1 MERQDLLLA
10 TEPSFLDN
18 AVGTT
23 ELIALAV
30 SWGICG
36 SASEFWQVH
45 KGRDE
50 LLVALY
56 DYQSQIEAVEEAVSE
71 PVKGRSEGVLDEG
84 HVRQQIQ
91 KRRNSLLAAPAVFGN
106 KEYSGDKFSTRGE
119 YTDGMIYASR
129 QPTLD
134 SDEKQKLQD
143 RMLMEVELTR
153 KAKEQHRRSS
163 IVQSQIQKL
172 RDSAAS
178 ENEIEQLEDQLTE
191 QLMTRIE
198 IDLAIKEGKAP
209 VSIIPVESA
218 PMRRASVTVPFSPIT
233 SKDKRRSSIT
243 SPLSSVSLSSSSS
256 AAIST
261 SIGGEGSISALNA
274 SSSLSGNS
282 TKSSSSSASFSSGSI
297 VPNSDFLHQL
307 LADASGVTR
316 GKSAGNLSSVLKDE
330 QMSFQPESSVP
341 LDLMSEKST
350 AQAKHLVAAAF
361 AALPPDVR
369 LLPSEGEYTEPSA
382 STSSNYEDE
391 AALQDDFDSSL
402 AGSSHEETL
411 RPPSQPKPQT
421 FTALPDVKKNDDP
434 TALKPVFREEDS
446 VQMRR
451 IKSRM
456 GEGDVKEPLV
466 KLTLQETYH
475 VISQLM
481 EEEKRS
487 EQSTISILDG
497 KKVPSEKII
506 NLATFVS
513 AHRDE
518 VTGITGGLAGTIRVN
533 SSSVS
538 TAVPNASVL
547 FSPVRSSS
555 LPAASASPSRPT
567 LDRSISKV
575 DLYFKSV
582 SDKKKD
588 VFVLEA
594 LEAMEMTTKPK
605 TTTRLGRSS
614 RIEWGGGKPI
624 NTAESKIDCHL
635 KPKQKF
641 DGVEVL
647 NDFNE
652 REFEARRAAAERSK
666 QMMKEIRAIERE
678 LLQRKTADRAT
689 RKAPGPR
696 SPVRPGVTGL
706 SSRGDAHAFNSSSYE
721 PYGSTSS
728 QGIDWPHEQSM
739 ILEGSLPNMLRPEM
753 PPSSAARR
761 SNALATSGRAVFGSL
776 SDASAIDF
784 GAGIQI
790 PNAPHILQQSSM
802 YEFDAS
808 LMQPSVDYSDN
819 YDMNSF
825 HNEGGGVD
833 GGPSRVSRSRASR
846 GTMQQ
851 STSRNKVKNQP
862 SMSGSVGG
870 GESYGPPGERDPEF
884 DAVAKK
890 LARLRTAELK
900 VHGEMRLLKAY
911 GSSPIKL
918 V

>member
-1 MERQDLLLA
+1 MLLA
-10 TEPSFLDN
+10 TETSFLDN

-56 DYQSQIEAVEEAVSE
+56 DYQSQIEAVEEAVGE

-218 PMRRASVTVPFSPIT
+218 PSRRASVAVPFSPIT
-233 SKDKRRSSIT
+233 SSKDKRRSSIT

-256 AAIST
+256 AVIST
-261 SIGGEGSISALNA
+261 SIGGEGSISSLNA
-274 SSSLSGNS
+274 SSSSSGNS
-282 TKSSSSSASFSSGSI
+282 TKSSSSSTSFSSGSII

-547 FSPVRSSS
+547 FSPVRSPS
-555 LPAASASPSRPT
+555 LPVASASSPSRPT

-594 LEAMEMTTKPK
+594 LEAMELTAKPK
-605 TTTRLGRSS
+605 ATTRLGRSS

-641 DGVEVL
+641 DGVDVL

-689 RKAPGPR
+689 RKAPGVR

-784 GAGIQI
+784 GAGVQI

-819 YDMNSF
+819 YDMNSL

-851 STSRNKVKNQP
+851 STSRNKAKNQP
-862 SMSGSVGG
+862 SMSGSVGGG

>member
-1 MERQDLLLA
+1 MERHDLLVTTDSIL
-10 TEPSFLDN
+10 LDS
-18 AVGTT
+18 AVGTS

-56 DYQSQIEAVEEAVSE
+56 DHQAQVDAAVAAVNE
-71 PVKGRSEGVLDEG
+71 PVKGHSDGVLDDG

-106 KEYSGDKFSTRGE
+106 KEYSGDQFSTRGE

-129 QPTLD
+129 QPLLD
-134 SDEKQKLQD
+134 VDEKQKQD
-143 RMLMEVELTR
+143 ERMMKELELTR

-163 IVQSQIQKL
+163 IVQGQIQKL

-178 ENEIEQLEDQLTE
+178 NEEIEKLEDQLTE

-198 IDLAIKEGKAP
+198 IDLAIKNGTAP
-209 VSIIPVESA
+209 VSITGIADASP
-218 PMRRASVTVPFSPIT
+218 PRRPSMTVPFSPII
-233 SKDKRRSSIT
+233 SKEKRRASIT
-243 SPLSSVSLSSSSS
+243 SPLASAPTFSTLDNTVSTIEINKNSSTIPNVLARAITGSTTSITTSNTNGHISSSVTM
-256 AAIST
+256 T
-261 SIGGEGSISALNA
+261 SQSI
-274 SSSLSGNS
+274 
-282 TKSSSSSASFSSGSI
+282 
-297 VPNSDFLHQL
+297 DDLHQL
-307 LADASGVTR
+307 LADASGITR
-316 GKSAGNLSSVLKDE
+316 GKSAGNFKKSVLKDE
-330 QMSFQPESSVP
+330 AISFQPESSVP
-341 LDLMSEKST
+341 LDLLSEKST

-369 LLPSEGEYTEPSA
+369 LLPSEGEYVDPRA
-382 STSSNYEDE
+382 SISSNYEDE
-391 AALQDDFDSSL
+391 ALLQDGPENLSS
-402 AGSSHEETL
+402 SQEETQ
-411 RPPSQPKPQT
+411 RPASQPKPQS

-456 GEGDVKEPLV
+456 GEGEVKEPLV

-481 EEEKRS
+481 EEERRS
-487 EQSTISILDG
+487 EQITNNILDG
-497 KKVPSEKII
+497 NKVPSDKIL
-506 NLATFVS
+506 NLSTFVS

-533 SSSVS
+533 STSSVV
-538 TAVPNASVL
+538 TPQQASAL
-547 FSPVRSSS
+547 FSPVKSMI
-555 LPAASASPSRPT
+555 PVVASKPMI
-567 LDRSISKV
+567 DRSLSKV

-582 SDKKKD
+582 SETKKD

-594 LEAMEMTTKPK
+594 LNAMETAKPK
-605 TTTRLGRSS
+605 TTTRLGVG

-635 KPKQKF
+635 KPKPKF
-641 DGVEVL
+641 DGVEVQ

-721 PYGSTSS
+721 PYGSTASHS
-728 QGIDWPHEQSM
+728 EWQDQSVF
-739 ILEGSLPNMLRPEM
+739 LEGSIPNIIRPEM
-753 PPSSAARR
+753 PPSSETRR
-761 SNALATSGRAVFGSL
+761 SKALANSGRAVFGSI

-784 GAGIQI
+784 GAGVKI
-790 PNAPHILQQSSM
+790 PNAPHILQQASM

-808 LMQPSVDYSDN
+808 LMQPSLDFSDN

-825 HNEGGGVD
+825 HTDGLD
-833 GGPSRVSRSRASR
+833 GGPSRISKSRASR
-846 GTMQQ
+846 GTMQSNTGRSKIKKQ
-851 STSRNKVKNQP
+851 ASTS
-862 SMSGSVGG
+862 GTVGG
-870 GESYGPPGERDPEF
+870 ASEYGPPGERDPEF